1 MSLPIFSFI
10 YIVIL
15 IIIFLYSSNLRT
27 FYINNVTLL
36 FFLEIIASQGY
47 FIQFSSQEYYID
59 VIQLYIV
66 FLLSLILLA
75 CNLNGRRHLIYAV
88 FIFLGISLSSV
99 LYQAIFPYD
108 GYILPAEL
116 NGMDCSWDTYVAGKS
131 VLYKYNFDLFQN
143 ASLYRRLCM
152 YTVVIYT
159 MKINISFA
167 NTYRV
172 LTNLIRCS
180 FFIVLYGYFEMIL
193 KNLLNMP
200 MEVYKFSEFFFG
212 ASVST
217 YTWES
222 AATMV
227 DGSYRLQGVTREP
240 SHYVFSLLI
249 ISLLILISMKYH
261 KVANIVTPCWYY
273 VELLLILILMPMTGG
288 MSSIWCIF
296 SLILSYII
304 ISLNKSF
311 NYYKMLKFGF
321 CALLGL
327 GILFL
332 MFKFLLDN
340 SDFLLIER
348 FSRSLETLSFL
359 LSNPN
364 VLQIIGMDGSTLARF
379 TSIIVCAGN
388 WLDNPFWGLGYGIT
402 KAHDFTITM
411 LVGNGLLGCS
421 AWYHLITTSGNV
433 KKRYDHLLLLFIFCI
448 MLIPI
453 GSLGGWYTSTY
464 FMLLAEATALYRNNG
479 VVGSYSSKNWSGY
492 DV

>member
-10 YIVIL
+10 YIGIL
-15 IIIFLYSSNLRT
+15 IIIFLYSSNLKK
-27 FYINNVTLL
+27 FYVNNVTLL

-66 FLLSLILLA
+66 LLLSLILLA
-75 CNLNGRRHLIYAV
+75 RNLNGRRHLIYAV

-99 LYQAIFPYD
+99 LCQAIFPYD

-116 NGMDCSWDTYVAGKS
+116 KGMDCSWDTYVAGKS

-143 ASLYRRLCM
+143 ISLYRRLCM
-152 YTVVIYT
+152 YTVVIYA
-159 MKINISFA
+159 MKINVSLEDIYSIM
-167 NTYRV
+167 TK
-172 LTNLIRCS
+172 LIRGS
-180 FFIVLYGYFEMIL
+180 FFVVSYGYLEMIL

-200 MEVYKFSEFFFG
+200 RESYKFSEFVFG
-212 ASVST
+212 ASFST

-227 DGSYRLQGVTREP
+227 DGSYRLQGFTREP

-249 ISLLILISMKYH
+249 FSLFILITIKYH
-261 KVANIVTPCWYY
+261 KTANIVTPCWYY
-273 VELLLILILMPMTGG
+273 IELLLILILMPMTGG
-288 MSSIWCIF
+288 MSSIWCFF

-304 ISLNKSF
+304 INLNRKF
-311 NYYKMLKFGF
+311 NFYRMLKVGF
-321 CALLGL
+321 CVVSGVVILL
-327 GILFL
+327 LFL
-332 MFKFLLDN
+332 EFLLDN

-348 FSRSLETLSFL
+348 FSSSLETISFL

-364 VLQIIGMDGSTLARF
+364 ILLIAGMDASTLARF

-388 WLDNPFWGLGYGIT
+388 WFDNPLLGLGHGIT

-411 LVGNGLLGCS
+411 LVGSGLLGCG
-421 AWYHLITTSGNV
+421 AWYHFITTSGNV
-433 KKRYDHLLLLFIFCI
+433 KKRYDHLLLLTILCIIF
-448 MLIPI
+448 IPI
-453 GSLGGWYTSTY
+453 GTIGGWYTSTY
-464 FMLLAEATALYRNNG
+464 FVLLTEATALYRSNE
-479 VVGSYSSKNWSGY
+479 
-492 DV
+492 

>member
-10 YIVIL
+10 YIGIL

-88 FIFLGISLSSV
+88 FMFLGISLSSV

-143 ASLYRRLCM
+143 VSLYRRLCM

-200 MEVYKFSEFFFG
+200 MEVYKFSEFF
-212 ASVST
+212 SVPLFRHIR
-217 YTWES
+217 
-222 AATMV
+222 
-227 DGSYRLQGVTREP
+227 G
-240 SHYVFSLLI
+240 
-249 ISLLILISMKYH
+249 
-261 KVANIVTPCWYY
+261 KVQLRW
-273 VELLLILILMPMTGG
+273 
-288 MSSIWCIF
+288 
-296 SLILSYII
+296 
-304 ISLNKSF
+304 
-311 NYYKMLKFGF
+311 
-321 CALLGL
+321 
-327 GILFL
+327 
-332 MFKFLLDN
+332 
-340 SDFLLIER
+340 
-348 FSRSLETLSFL
+348 
-359 LSNPN
+359 
-364 VLQIIGMDGSTLARF
+364 
-379 TSIIVCAGN
+379 
-388 WLDNPFWGLGYGIT
+388 
-402 KAHDFTITM
+402 
-411 LVGNGLLGCS
+411 
-421 AWYHLITTSGNV
+421 
-433 KKRYDHLLLLFIFCI
+433 
-448 MLIPI
+448 
-453 GSLGGWYTSTY
+453 
-464 FMLLAEATALYRNNG
+464 
-479 VVGSYSSKNWSGY
+479 
-492 DV
+492 